1 VISSGSNFQPETE
14 TIQGYAMA
22 NVVVVGAQWGDEG
35 KGKVVDI
42 YTEFADEIVRFQG
55 GNNAGHTLVVGEEKV
70 VLHLIPSGVLHEG
83 KRCVIG
89 NGVVLDPDVFIM
101 EVNRLKGA
109 GRLQDDGTLL
119 LSESLH
125 IIMPYHKA
133 LDIAREAQS
142 GDKKIG
148 TTGRGIG
155 PCYEDKIGRR
165 GIRLMDLVDPV
176 VFSRKLRENLEEK
189 NALLERL
196 GVEPLGYNEVYRTY
210 QDYAQVL
217 KKYMADTALVLS
229 KELKAGKKLLF
240 EGAQG
245 TLLDVDHGTYP
256 FVTSSSTCAG
266 GAATGSGVSPR
277 EIHEVIGISKAYVTR
292 VGSGPFP
299 TELLEETGEKLRQI
313 GSEFGATTGRPR
325 RCGWFDAMVIRYAVR
340 INGLTGIALTKLDV
354 LSDFEAIKVCTGY
367 RFEGQELETLPARLE
382 TFENCEPVYEEL
394 PGWKCDITGVRS
406 FEQLPENAKKYV
418 KRLEELAGCPIVLV
432 SVGPR
437 RDQTMVLKN
446 PFDA

>member
-1 VISSGSNFQPETE
+1 
-14 TIQGYAMA
+14 MA

-42 YTEFADEIVRFQG
+42 YTEYADEIVRYQG
-55 GNNAGHTLVVGEEKV
+55 GNNAGHTLVVGDEKV
-70 VLHLIPSGVLHEG
+70 VLHLIPSGVLHAG
-83 KRCVIG
+83 KRCIIG
-89 NGVVLDPDVFIM
+89 NGVVLDPEVFIM
-101 EVNRLKGA
+101 EVNRLKAA
-109 GRLQDDGTLL
+109 GRLEDDATLL

-133 LDIAREAQS
+133 IDIAREAQS

-176 VFSRKLRENLEEK
+176 IFSRKLRECLEEK
-189 NALLERL
+189 NAILERL
-196 GVEPLGYNEVYRTY
+196 GEEPLHYNEIYRAY
-210 QDYAQVL
+210 QDHAEVL
-217 KKYMADTALVLS
+217 KKYMADTALVLDKS
-229 KELKAGKKLLF
+229 LKAGKKLLF

-277 EIHEVIGISKAYVTR
+277 AINEVIGISKAYVTR

-299 TELLEETGEKLRQI
+299 TELLEATGEKLRQI

-354 LSDFEAIKVCTGY
+354 LSDFDTIKVCTGY
-367 RFEGQELETLPARLE
+367 TYEGQELETLPARLE
-382 TFENCEPVYEEL
+382 TFENCVPVYEEL
-394 PGWKCDITGVRS
+394 PGWKTDITGVRS
-406 FEQLPENAKKYV
+406 YDQLPENAKKYV
-418 KRLEELAGCPIVLV
+418 KRLEQLAGCPIVMV

-437 RDQTMVLKN
+437 RDQTMMLKN
-446 PFDA
+446 PFEA

>member
-1 VISSGSNFQPETE
+1 
-14 TIQGYAMA
+14 MA

-42 YTEFADEIVRFQG
+42 YTEYADEIVRYQG
-55 GNNAGHTLVVGEEKV
+55 GNNAGHTLVVGDEKV
-70 VLHLIPSGVLHEG
+70 VLHLIPSGVLHAG

-89 NGVVLDPDVFIM
+89 NGVVLDPEVFIM
-101 EVNRLKGA
+101 EVNRLKAA
-109 GRLQDDGTLL
+109 GRLEDDNTLL

-133 LDIAREAQS
+133 IDIAREAKS

-165 GIRLMDLVDPV
+165 GVRLMDLIDPV
-176 VFSRKLRENLEEK
+176 AFSRKLRENLEEK
-189 NALLERL
+189 NAILERL
-196 GVEPLGYNEVYRTY
+196 GEEPLNYNEIYRTY
-210 QDYAQVL
+210 QDFAEIL
-217 KKYMADTALVLS
+217 KKYMADTSLVLS
-229 KELKAGKKLLF
+229 KSVAAGKKLLF

-266 GAATGSGVSPR
+266 GAATGTGVSPR
-277 EIHEVIGISKAYVTR
+277 EIHEVVGISKAYVTR

-313 GSEFGATTGRPR
+313 GGEFGATTGRPR

-354 LSDFEAIKVCTGY
+354 LSDFDTIKVCTGY
-367 RFEGQELETLPARLE
+367 TFEGQELETLPAKLE
-382 TFENCEPVYEEL
+382 TFENCVPVYEEL
-394 PGWKCDITGVRS
+394 PGWNTDITGVRS
-406 FEQLPENAKKYV
+406 FDQLPENAKKYV
-418 KRLEELAGCPIVLV
+418 KRLEELAGCPIVMV

-437 RDQTMVLKN
+437 RDQTMMLKN
-446 PFDA
+446 PFGE